1 MESRISIEGTVATI
15 AVSGSVNTNTA
26 PQFEKA
32 VSEAFSNPDITS
44 IAFDFSNLEYISS
57 AGLRVLMVAYKQVMA
72 RGGELRVEG
81 SSDEVME
88 VFEITGI
95 ADLLGLE

>member
-1 MESRISIEGTVATI
+1 MDAQVSVNGNVATI
-15 AVSGSVNTNTA
+15 AASGSINTNTA
-26 PQFEKA
+26 PDFEKA
-32 VSEAFSNPDITS
+32 VGEAFSDPEVTS
-44 IAFDFSNLEYISS
+44 VTFDFSNLEYISS

-72 RGGELRVEG
+72 KGGELAIEG

-95 ADLLGLE
+95 ADLLGL

>member
-1 MESRISIEGTVATI
+1 MEAQVTVNGEVATI

-32 VSEAFSNPDITS
+32 VEEAFSAGDVTS
-44 IAFDFSNLEYISS
+44 VTFDFSNLDYISS
-57 AGLRVLMVAYKQVMA
+57 AGLRVLMVAYKRVMA
-72 RGGELRVEG
+72 AGGELAIEG

-95 ADLLGLE
+95 ADLLNL